1 MCIRDREKGI
11 LIILASARIF
21 QGVLPLAYQIEM
33 DKYGGY
39 ILSSN
44 GTYAYDMK
52 HKKMLFCEEIQK
64 EDALETVSYTH
75 LHWQCTPSGL
85 VLRLEPSGWS
95 IL

>member
-1 MCIRDREKGI
+1 MAPGGGLYVSEQVKQKMIDLQEKGI

-52 HKKMLFCEEIQK
+52 HKKMLFCEGIQK
-64 EDALETVSYTH
+64 EDAFENVEF
-75 LHWQCTPSGL
+75 
-85 VLRLEPSGWS
+85 V
-95 IL
+95 